1 MTALRDHETFRLD
14 KLHSYHILDT
24 LNEQEFDDLVALASR
39 ICEAPISLISLVDA
53 QRQWFKAR
61 VGLEV
66 TSTDRELAF
75 CNYTIRQ
82 KELLEVPDAT
92 LDDRFKQNPLVTGE
106 PSIRFYAG
114 EPLITPDGHALG
126 SLCVIDHVPRRLNDL
141 QRFALRVLSRQVVDL
156 MEMRRKSRWQDLTL
170 RRAERTARQGTY
182 EIDVRAGNWTC
193 SEPFCDLLGVS
204 VVGSYPLATFW
215 ELMHADDVAEQ
226 RHCFETKLDEQDRF
240 DCEFRCVART
250 TGRTFYVRNV
260 CEVIRDDDGR
270 PERVVGIMQ
279 DISDKKSDRAR
290 LEQRNAELR
299 RANEE
304 MDNFVYRVSHDLR
317 APITTLAG
325 LFNLIKGEDDPAQR
339 HAYVL
344 MAERCIEKQDTFIR
358 EIIDYAQNARQV
370 VRAEPLDLA
379 QILEEVVTEFSHYAQ
394 RQGVV
399 VRLRVD
405 QSGPFVGDRQRL
417 TVLVNNLL
425 SNGLRFADRG
435 RKQPSVQ
442 LEAHVAPD
450 ALRLS
455 VTDNGVGIAPE
466 HVPNVFGMFYRATDH
481 GTGAGL
487 GLYITRQIAEKVG
500 GRIELTSTRGV
511 GTEVNVTWPNV
522 LEDAPTARAEVPRS
536 PAADAAQEHA
546 ASSPAVPRI
555 PAA

>member
-1 MTALRDHETFRLD
+1 MRDHETFRLD